1 MSTHEYNCFPENI
14 NKLSFIYFY
23 VLFIYLIEQ
32 KARGGVHMQ
41 AGGGAK
47 TEAVHPLPAGR

>member
-32 KARGGVHMQ
+32 RARGGAHMQ

-47 TEAVHPLPAGR
+47 REAVHPLPAGR